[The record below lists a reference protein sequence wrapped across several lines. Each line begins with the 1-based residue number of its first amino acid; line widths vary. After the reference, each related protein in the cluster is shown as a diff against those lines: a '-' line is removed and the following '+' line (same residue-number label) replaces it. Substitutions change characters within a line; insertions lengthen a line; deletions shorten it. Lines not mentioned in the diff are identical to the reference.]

1 MRNEEGGLKVTNPS
15 AGKSGDRLGRAVAS
29 PVSEKRVVIEARELG
44 KVFASSFT
52 QRKSWAVKGL
62 SLDVYQGE
70 VFGFLGPNG
79 AGKTTTIKLMLGL
92 LSPTAGTIKIF
103 GMKPGEPAARRE
115 VGFLP
120 ENPSFYDCL
129 SLGEFLRLGA
139 ALSGITTKR
148 EVDRRVAES
157 LFMSRL
163 VEEEGTRLRKFSKG
177 MLQRAGLAQA
187 LINDPKLLVFDEPL
201 SGLDPIGRKEVRDT
215 IVRLREEG
223 KTVFFSS
230 HIIPDVELIC
240 DRVGIIS
247 DGRLERIG
255 HVNELAVD
263 GVRSVEIAVKDLR
276 DEAALRLEPFVERV
290 ELTGEA
296 TILEL
301 KDSEA
306 ATMVLGK
313 LAREGARVLSVTPH
327 KESLESIFVKEISQK
342 SARYKRD
349 RFTVVTGRQT

>member
-1 MRNEEGGLKVTNPS
+1 MSADAEKLNE
-15 AGKSGDRLGRAVAS
+15 RLRGEARPPEAERRVA
-29 PVSEKRVVIEARELG
+29 IEVRELG
-44 KVFASSFT
+44 KVFTSSFT
-52 QRKSWAVKGL
+52 QRKKWVVKKL
-62 SLDVYQGE
+62 DLDVYEGE

-92 LSPTAGTIKIF
+92 LSPTAGTIRLF
-103 GMKPGEPAARRE
+103 GMEPSEPAARRR

-139 ALSGITTKR
+139 ALSGLTAKR
-148 EVDRRVAES
+148 EVERRVAES
-157 LFMSRL
+157 LFLSRL
-163 VEEEGTRLRKFSKG
+163 VEEENTKLRKFSKG

-187 LINDPKLLVFDEPL
+187 LIGDPKLLILDEPL
-201 SGLDPIGRKEVRDT
+201 SGLDPIGRKEIRDA

-240 DRVGIIS
+240 DRVGIINE
-247 DGRLERIG
+247 GRLERTDR
-255 HVNELAVD
+255 VNELAAE
-263 GVRSVEIAVKDLR
+263 GTRSVEIAVKDLR
-276 DEAALRLEPFVERV
+276 EEAVTSLQPFVER
-290 ELTGEA
+290 LGIAGEA

-301 KDSEA
+301 KDAET

-313 LAREGARVLSVTPH
+313 LAREGAQVLSVTPH
-327 KESLESIFVKEISQK
+327 KESLESVFVKEITRNSPRQRRGRL
-342 SARYKRD
+342 A
-349 RFTVVTGRQT
+349 VVSHR